1 MTTNNH
7 ENFIRCC
14 WFCGRSG
21 CSTCGKLRWRPPWM
35 KWRLSS
41 SKWQNVK
48 YTPGIIWRTTISR
61 LCPPNYG
68 VVRVTQ
74 RKLKKIRLLKH
85 VSKCNKLIFAI
96 FFWPTG
102 YIARRAHRWQ
112 HSVVFLKSNTELT
125 IFTCTPSSPTDI
137 HWPLSRALTPDNQ
150 RTRNTP
156 DPPEGNMK
164 FLLLLV
170 CLALNILCITV
181 QLKVPK
187 QVENI
192 QKKKIQG
199 V

>member
-1 MTTNNH
+1 MSNTHQTLYC
-7 ENFIRCC
+7 EPRFL
-14 WFCGRSG
+14 G
-21 CSTCGKLRWRPPWM
+21 CVLSTM
-35 KWRLSS
+35 KWCE
-41 SKWQNVK
+41 
-48 YTPGIIWRTTISR
+48 SR
-61 LCPPNYG
+61 
-68 VVRVTQ
+68 
-74 RKLKKIRLLKH
+74 KESWKKIRLLKL